1 MNYVAK
7 FGVPIMAKP
16 PFNPN
21 QGDLFHAPV
30 YPSRVASQA
39 IDCMDFRSKMKRAM
53 SDALKEC
60 PHDRHVV
67 AMRMAQALGLDSFSK
82 GTLDQYTAE
91 SNETHDISLVRF
103 KALVRATGATW
114 LWDMVVADDGLT
126 MLVGDEARLAEIA
139 RVQQE
144 RAALDD
150 RLRDLKSTPVR
161 VMRRDR
167 P

>member
-1 MNYVAK
+1 MSRK
-7 FGVPIMAKP
+7 FS
-16 PFNPN
+16 NPS

-39 IDCMDFRSKMKRAM
+39 IDCLDFRSKLKRAM
-53 SDALKEC
+53 SRALKEC
-60 PHDRHVV
+60 PHDRHEI

-103 KALVRATGATW
+103 KAFVRATGATW
-114 LWDMVVADDGLT
+114 LWDLVVADDGLT

-144 RAALDD
+144 QQALAD
-150 RLRDLKSTPVR
+150 RLKELKATPVR
-161 VMRRDR
+161 VVRRES
-167 P
+167 